1 MLNKNIAVS
10 GKVHLLTAVISL
22 LFLGVV
28 YAWSI
33 FRTPL
38 QQLLPNITSTD
49 LSLTF
54 TLSMIFFCLG
64 GLLSSCVD
72 RFLGIRGKILF
83 AMTVIVIGL
92 LLMSTLHTQSSAAAL
107 KIHLYYGVLLGC
119 GVGFAYIPIIST
131 TVKKFPNKA
140 GLVSGILTMSYGF
153 GSITIGIFVNKLE
166 QIYGITAS
174 FFLLA
179 LIFILPL
186 AITACILN
194 LEVKENKNETAN
206 KKTFNTTETFNTTTD
221 KSDFS
226 PKQMLTHKFF
236 IGFAI
241 WDILICSVAF
251 LIISNAAQ
259 ISQYFGAPAVIGLVI
274 TLANGIARIIFGKIF
289 DSKGRKAAMLGGSFA
304 LFFAGLFFILG
315 LKFNIT
321 ATGIMALI
329 LMGAAFGST
338 PSISSAV
345 IKQQFGSRYYSTNL
359 SIINLQIAISASLS
373 SIFQNYFKAESAQ
386 SFASIYTLIL
396 IFGIFAIYVSIIL
409 KKFER

>member
-1 MLNKNIAVS
+1 MLNKNISVS
-10 GKVHLLTAVISL
+10 EKVYLLTAVISL

-38 QQLLPNITSTD
+38 QQLLPSITSTD

-64 GLLSSCVD
+64 GLLSSFVD
-72 RFLGIRGKILF
+72 KFLDIKGKILF
-83 AMTVIVIGL
+83 AMTAIVIGL
-92 LLMSTLHTQSSAAAL
+92 LLMSTLHTQSSVAAL

-153 GSITIGIFVNKLE
+153 GSITIGVFVNKLE
-166 QIYGITAS
+166 QIYGITTS

-186 AITACILN
+186 TITAFILN
-194 LEVKENKNETAN
+194 LKVKKNKDKNAN
-206 KKTFNTTETFNTTTD
+206 NKTFNITKTSNIITD

-226 PKQMLTHKFF
+226 PRQMLTHNFF
-236 IGFAI
+236 IGFAL

-289 DSKGRKAAMLGGSFA
+289 DSMGRTTAMLGGSFA
-304 LFFAGLFFILG
+304 LFFAGLLFILG

-321 ATGIMALI
+321 TMGIIALI
-329 LMGAAFGST
+329 LTGAAFGST

-373 SIFQNYFKAESAQ
+373 SIFQSYFKAESAQ
-386 SFASIYTLIL
+386 SFAAIYTLIL
-396 IFGIFAIYVSIIL
+396 VFGILTIYVSIIL